1 MRRDEAIRRL
11 AAAQTTLGAYNV
23 KTLYLFGSVARDEA
37 SDESDV
43 DLLVEFDQTP
53 SLFEFARLRRT
64 LAEILGRPV
73 DLVTRRAL
81 KEQLRSRILAE
92 AVRAA

>member
-11 AAAQTTLGAYNV
+11 AEARTALAAHHV
-23 KTLYLFGSVARDEA
+23 KTLYLFGSVARNEA

-43 DLLVEFDQTP
+43 DLLVEFARTP
-53 SLFEFARLRRT
+53 SLFEFARLRRA
-64 LAEILGRPV
+64 LSEVLGRPV
-73 DLVTRRAL
+73 DLVTRTAL